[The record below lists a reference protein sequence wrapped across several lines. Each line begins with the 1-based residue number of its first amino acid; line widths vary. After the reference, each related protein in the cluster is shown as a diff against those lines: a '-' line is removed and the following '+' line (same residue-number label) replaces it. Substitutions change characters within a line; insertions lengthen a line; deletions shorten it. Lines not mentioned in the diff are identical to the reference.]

1 MSNKEKVVKQRISPT
16 YSDTS
21 KISIS
26 SSVTPCSTQQNKVKK
41 MQITSQLPKDSS
53 TIPQT
58 TIGTNR
64 TQKDPISLKK
74 SLEAALGINKE
85 KYWLSIQSFIKGEI
99 KKIEL
104 DFYVHS
110 LLPKE
115 QGKLLILKVGFLLHL

>member
-1 MSNKEKVVKQRISPT
+1 MSNKQRISPT

-21 KISIS
+21 PSKILTS
-26 SSVTPCSTQQNKVKK
+26 SPITPCSTHQNKNKK
-41 MQITSQLPKDSS
+41 LQITPRQLPKDSS

-58 TIGTNR
+58 TTETNR
-64 TQKDPISLKK
+64 AQKATQVDPISLKN

-115 QGKLLILKVGFLLHL
+115 QGKL